1 MSVDVK
7 ELSPEER
14 AKLFK
19 DLQQEQMAE
28 EEQKKQEREH
38 YKELRQKTVTESIK
52 RLMNMSSEL
61 SRLKAEIFDNFS
73 TLLNMKA
80 ELYGIK
86 DGQQSHDFSNEEGQT
101 VTIGSRIIDG
111 WDDTVESGIA
121 MVNKYI
127 ESLATDEKSAKL
139 VNMIYRLLRKDA
151 KGNLKGNRVLELQK
165 LAEEINDP
173 TFTEGVEIISS
184 AYQPQRSAYFIEAS
198 QKDDIGK
205 RVGIPLSITSV
216 PFPDDFELK
225 TEHL

>member
-7 ELSPEER
+7 KLSPEER
-14 AKLFK
+14 AKLFQE
-19 DLQQEQMAE
+19 LQQEQMAE
-28 EEQKKQEREH
+28 EEQKKKEREH

-165 LAEEINDP
+165 LADEINDP

-216 PFPDDFELK
+216 SFPEDFELK

>member
-7 ELSPEER
+7 KLSPEER
-14 AKLFK
+14 ARLFEE
-19 DLQQEQMAE
+19 LQQEQLAE
-28 EEQKKQEREH
+28 EEQKKKERDQ

-52 RLMNMSSEL
+52 KLMNMSSEL
-61 SRLKAEIFDNFS
+61 SRLKAEIFNNFS

-86 DGQQSHDFSNEEGQT
+86 DGQQSHDFTNELGQT
-101 VTIGSRIIDG
+101 VSIGSRVIDG

-198 QKDDIGK
+198 QKDEIGK
-205 RVGIPLSITSV
+205 RIGIPLSITSV
-216 PFPDDFELK
+216 PFPEDFELK